1 MSDDHWM
8 DENGWIPAD
17 ERLTDAKGRQWRVRT
32 KQNQILTKGGMNDW
46 TIINAKRAGVA
57 WYQFALIPTA
67 NPDDMWTYVADLLSL
82 NGPNLY
88 GHRND

>member
-8 DENGWIPAD
+8 DENGWIPHG
-17 ERLTDAKGRQWRVRT
+17 ERLLDAKGGV
-32 KQNQILTKGGMNDW
+32 NYW
-46 TIINAKRAGVA
+46 TIINAKRAGIA

-67 NPDDMWTYVADLLSL
+67 DPKDMWTYVADLLSL
-82 NGPNLY
+82 QGANLY